1 MDNNKTATVG
11 GQTGHAATDN
21 GNRTGQNSSGSIVNS
36 TNSTSNNTGSI
47 SAERTY
53 TAAELEA
60 EVDRRVNQAQLKWA
74 AGLDEKLSAAKT
86 EGEKLA
92 KMTADQRA
100 KAEFEQQRTNFE
112 NERAQYQLE
121 RLEFEAAKQLGEQ
134 NLPISFAKMCVGKD
148 AEQTKANI
156 DTFKTEWSNALQV
169 AVNDR
174 MKGTPPKTGGSTGT
188 NADAAAFVDIISELH
203 R

>member
-1 MDNNKTATVG
+1 MDNNTTATVG
-11 GQTGHAATDN
+11 GQTGQTATDI
-21 GNRTGQNSSGSIVNS
+21 GNRTGQNSSDSTVND
-36 TNSTSNNTGSI
+36 TNSTANNTGST

-112 NERAQYQLE
+112 PTALTV
-121 RLEFEAAKQLGEQ
+121 LSD
-134 NLPISFAKMCVGKD
+134 I
-148 AEQTKANI
+148 TK
-156 DTFKTEWSNALQV
+156 E
-169 AVNDR
+169 
-174 MKGTPPKTGGSTGT
+174 ST
-188 NADAAAFVDIISELH
+188 ALH
-203 R
+203 RLSAQRQSPLRARQISRPRRQPIRLCRETATIILQA

>member
-1 MDNNKTATVG
+1 MDNNTTATVG
-11 GQTGHAATDN
+11 GQTGQNATVN
-21 GNRTGQNSSGSIVNS
+21 GNRTGQNG
-36 TNSTSNNTGSI
+36 TANNTSST

-156 DTFKTEWSNALQV
+156 DTFKKEWSNALQA

>member
-1 MDNNKTATVG
+1 MDNNTTATVG
-11 GQTGHAATDN
+11 GQTGQNATDN
-21 GNRTGQNSSGSIVNS
+21 GNRTGQNSSDSTANN
-36 TNSTSNNTGSI
+36 TNSTANNTGST

-156 DTFKTEWSNALQV
+156 DTFKTEWSNALQA

-174 MKGTPPKTGGSTGT
+174 MKGTPPKTGGSTGI

>member
-1 MDNNKTATVG
+1 MDNNTTATVG
-11 GQTGHAATDN
+11 GQTGQNATDN
-21 GNRTGQNSSGSIVNS
+21 GNRTGQNSSDS
-36 TNSTSNNTGSI
+36 TANNTGST

-156 DTFKTEWSNALQV
+156 DTFKKEWSNALQA